1 MNVIKDRDMRLL
13 NHLFEKNRLWAVRIK
28 AEDPHFFEKL
38 SGQQAP
44 EYLWIGC
51 SDSRVPANE
60 LLGLLPGDVFVHR
73 NVANLVIHTDFNCLS
88 VIQYAIDVLK
98 VKHIIVCGHYQC
110 GGVLAAMGNAEH
122 GLIDNWLRNIK
133 DIYFKYQAQLEELES
148 VGERQD
154 YLCELNVL
162 EQVANVCYTT
172 IVQNAWKR
180 GQELAVHGWIYGLKD
195 GLLRDLGITINGLD
209 QIPDV
214 YRSSRDIATQYHSH
228 AKE

>member
-1 MNVIKDRDMRLL
+1 MKLL
-13 NHLFEKNRLWAVRIK
+13 NHLFVQNQQWADRIK
-28 AEDPHFFEKL
+28 AEDPQFFEKL
-38 SGQQAP
+38 SAQQAP

-98 VKHIIVCGHYQC
+98 VKHIIVCGHYRC
-110 GGVLAAMGNAEH
+110 GGVIAAMGNAEQ

-133 DIYFKYQAQLEELES
+133 DIRFKYQEQLEAMGSLE
-148 VGERQD
+148 EQQD
-154 YLCELNVL
+154 FMCELNVL

-180 GQELAVHGWIYGLKD
+180 GQELAVHGWIYGLRD
-195 GLLRDLGITINGLD
+195 GLLRDLGVTVSAID
-209 QIPDV
+209 QVPDD
-214 YRSSRDIATQYHSH
+214 YRSSREIATQYHNQEQG
-228 AKE
+228 KD